1 MEVCENWLAQAE
13 MDIVF
18 PEKRASNSL
27 TTSAT
32 QASTSTPSHQ
42 TGRSSPQEDV
52 AMTYRDPAPVQATA
66 QPASLILSA
75 HQSTHNSAYAPVQK
89 RDERVELREPERAA
103 NDSFEPSTKLCSE
116 LCAGRDERSSSEP
129 CAKRDGR
136 PSAELRAKLYDTV
149 SAKPQPVYV

>member
-1 MEVCENWLAQAE
+1 

-75 HQSTHNSAYAPVQK
+75 HQSTHNSAYAPVQNQGQSPVQQAVQYAMNASNYVNQNVPQTIALNLVPNYAQNFVQ
-89 RDERVELREPERAA
+89 DATNAPAQNLVPNAMDA
-103 NDSFEPSTKLCSE
+103 PAPNFVPNYTTQFQQNHNPS
-116 LCAGRDERSSSEP
+116 
-129 CAKRDGR
+129 
-136 PSAELRAKLYDTV
+136 
-149 SAKPQPVYV
+149 